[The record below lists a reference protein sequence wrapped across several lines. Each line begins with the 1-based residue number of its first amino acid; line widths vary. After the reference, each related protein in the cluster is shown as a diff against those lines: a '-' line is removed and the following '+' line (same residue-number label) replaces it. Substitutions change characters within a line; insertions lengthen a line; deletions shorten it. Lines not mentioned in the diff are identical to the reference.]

1 VSWFTLALAAE
12 RWRIRRSATAKYTP
26 TNALSWLGRY
36 LFRPAQALLALRPC
50 DLITGEA
57 STGH

>member
-1 VSWFTLALAAE
+1 VKNSKKRHCKIHTNE
-12 RWRIRRSATAKYTP
+12 RVIVVGP
-26 TNALSWLGRY
+26 I